1 MHKPLNECS
10 GSIWMNGEFFE
21 WQEANIHIL
30 SHTLHYGSGVFEGE
44 RAYNGQIFKKTQHH
58 QRLHDSASMLGFK
71 IPYSVDELD
80 QAAENVLK
88 RNGLKNA
95 YLRPVAWH
103 GAEGLSVASNN
114 NSVNVAI
121 AAWEWKS
128 YFTPGVS
135 GLKLMWADWIRPAP
149 NMAPVHAKANGLY
162 IIGTLS
168 KNKAELH
175 GYHDALMMDYR
186 GYVAECTGANIF
198 MVKDGVLYTPIADC
212 FLNGITRQTIIE
224 LAHLYNIPFIEKHIM
239 PSEMLTADEI
249 FVTGSAVEVQP
260 VVQIGETSFGIGK
273 VTMRMMTEYSKLVNG
288 ENDGK
293 DLIR

>member
-1 MHKPLNECS
+1 MNKPLNECS
-10 GSIWMNGEFFE
+10 GWIWMNGKFFE
-21 WQEANIHIL
+21 WEEANIHIL

-44 RAYNGQIFKKTQHH
+44 RAYKRQIFKKSQHH
-58 QRLHDSASMLGFK
+58 QRLHDSAGMLGFK
-71 IPYSVDELD
+71 IPYSVADLD
-80 QAAENVLK
+80 RAAEDVLK
-88 RNGLKNA
+88 RNKLNDA

-103 GAEGLSVASNN
+103 GAERLSVASGS

-135 GLKLMWADWIRPAP
+135 GIKLMWSDWIRPAP
-149 NMAPVHAKANGLY
+149 NMAPVLAKANGLY

-168 KNKAELH
+168 KNKAELS

-198 MVKDGVLYTPIADC
+198 MVKNGVLYTPIADC

-224 LAHLYNIPFIEKHIM
+224 IAHSHNIPFVEKHIM
-239 PSEMLTADEI
+239 PSEMLIADEI
-249 FVTGSAVEVQP
+249 FVTGSAVEIQP
-260 VVQIGETSFGIGK
+260 VIQIGETQFSIGK
-273 VTMRMMTEYSKLVNG
+273 VTMQMMAEYLKLVKGDN
-288 ENDGK
+288 NV
-293 DLIR
+293 

>member
-1 MHKPLNECS
+1 MNKPLNECS
-10 GSIWMNGEFFE
+10 GWIWMNGEFFE
-21 WQEANIHIL
+21 WQAANIHIL
-30 SHTLHYGSGVFEGE
+30 SHTFHYGSGVFEGE
-44 RAYNGQIFKKTQHH
+44 RAYNGKIFKKTKHH
-58 QRLHDSASMLGFK
+58 QRLHDSAGQLGFK
-71 IPYSVDELD
+71 IPYSVDD
-80 QAAENVLK
+80 IDRAAEDVLK
-88 RNGLKNA
+88 QNKLKNA

-103 GAEGLSVASNN
+103 GAEGLSLASSN

-128 YFTPGVS
+128 YFTPGVT
-135 GLKLMWADWIRPAP
+135 GLKLMWSDWIRPAP

-198 MVKDGVLYTPIADC
+198 MMKNGVLYTPIADC

-224 LAHLYNIPFIEKHIM
+224 LAHSHHIPFVEKHIM
-239 PSEMLTADEI
+239 PSEILTADEI
-249 FVTGSAVEVQP
+249 FVTGSAAEVQP
-260 VVQIGETSFGIGK
+260 VTQIGEVQFGIGH
-273 VTMRMMTEYSKLVNG
+273 VTRCMMKEYLKLVNG
-288 ENDGK
+288 DSHG
-293 DLIR
+293 

>member
-1 MHKPLNECS
+1 MNRPLNECS
-10 GSIWMNGEFFE
+10 GWIWMNGEFFK

-44 RAYNGQIFKKTQHH
+44 RAYKGKIFKKSQHH
-58 QRLHDSASMLGFK
+58 QRLHDSASLLGFK
-71 IPYSVDELD
+71 IPYSVAELD
-80 QAAENVLK
+80 EAAEDILK
-88 RNGLKNA
+88 RNKLTNA

-103 GAEGLSVASNN
+103 GAEGLSVASGR

-121 AAWEWKS
+121 AAWEWES
-128 YFTPGVS
+128 YFTPGNS
-135 GLKLMWADWIRPAP
+135 GIKLMWSDWIRPAP

-168 KNKAELH
+168 KNKAEQN

-198 MVKDGVLYTPIADC
+198 MVKDGVLYSPIADC

-224 LAHLYNIPFIEKHIM
+224 IARAHHIPFVEKHIM

-249 FVTGSAVEVQP
+249 FVTGSAAEVQP
-260 VVQIGETSFGIGK
+260 VIQIGETQFSIGD
-273 VTMRMMTEYSKLVNG
+273 VTMRMRRDYLKLVNG
-288 ENDGK
+288 DNNV
-293 DLIR
+293 